1 MLGSVQ
7 LNLSVMSDSLR
18 PHVLQ
23 HCQASPSIT
32 NSWNLLKLM
41 SIELVMPSNHVIL
54 CHPLLLAPS
63 IFPSIR
69 VLGSTW
75 YETSNGISLKAGPVL
90 KMPKRRLQNQDWGI
104 ELACLPWG
112 ILWPGEVTSLGPLSS
127 LPWAAGPCPKTS
139 LCRGHCDGQR
149 MKLMT
154 KRFSLPKQV
163 LIPVTAAE

>member
-1 MLGSVQ
+1 
-7 LNLSVMSDSLR
+7 MSDSLQ
-18 PHVLQ
+18 PHELQ
-23 HCQASPSIT
+23 HTRPPCPSPTPGVYS
-32 NSWNLLKLM
+32 NSCP
-41 SIELVMPSNHVIL
+41 LVMPSNHLIL

-139 LCRGHCDGQR
+139 LCRGHCNSASFKTGALLEKCLDFKGNVCAAHCCHC
-149 MKLMT
+149 
-154 KRFSLPKQV
+154 KRQ
-163 LIPVTAAE
+163 T